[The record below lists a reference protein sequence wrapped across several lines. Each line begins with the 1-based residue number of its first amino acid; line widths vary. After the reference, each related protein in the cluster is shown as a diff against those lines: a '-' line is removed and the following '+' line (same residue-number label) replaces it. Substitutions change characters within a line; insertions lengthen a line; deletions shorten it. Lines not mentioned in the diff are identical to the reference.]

1 MDAKERVEWIY
12 QTRNNE
18 QLSVR
23 YDEWA
28 KDYEDDLEKAFNW
41 IGPERVTE
49 VFATRVDRDARV
61 LDIGAGTGMVGVLLA
76 KQGYTNLTAIDLSQG
91 MLDEAHRKDVYR
103 ELKTMVLGKHLD
115 YDDNA
120 FDAGVSCGVFTVG
133 HAPASSFDELVRII
147 RPGGLL
153 IFSVQ
158 TVAYKTAGFKEKFAE
173 LGTTGKWE
181 EVSVSE
187 KYQPLPKGE
196 SDVWHRVWTCRVL

>member
-76 KQGYTNLTAIDLSQG
+76 KQGYANITAIDLSQG
-91 MLDEAHRKDVYR
+91 MLDEARRKDVYR
-103 ELKTMVLGKHLD
+103 ELKNMVLGEHLD
-115 YDDNA
+115 YDDNT

-158 TVAYKTAGFKEKFAE
+158 TVAYETAGFKEKFAE
-173 LGTTGKWE
+173 LGAAGKWE

>member
-1 MDAKERVEWIY
+1 MDAKGRVEWIY
-12 QTRNNE
+12 QTKNNE

-28 KDYEDDLEKAFNW
+28 KDYENDLEEAFNW

-49 VFATRVDRDARV
+49 VFAAHVAKDARV
-61 LDIGAGTGMVGVLLA
+61 LDIGAGTGLVGTLLA
-76 KQGYTNLTAIDLSQG
+76 KRGYSDLTANDLSQG
-91 MLDEAHRKDVYR
+91 MLDEARRKNVYR
-103 ELKTMVLGKHLD
+103 ELKAMVLGEPLD
-115 YDDNA
+115 YEDDA

-158 TVAYKTAGFKEKFAE
+158 LVAYEAAGFKEKFAE
-173 LGTTGKWE
+173 LSDAGKWE
-181 EVSVSE
+181 EVAVSD
-187 KYQPLPKGE
+187 KYQPIPKGKPE
-196 SDVWHRVWTCRVL
+196 VWHRVWTYRVR

>member
-12 QTRNNE
+12 RTRNNE

-28 KDYEDDLEKAFNW
+28 KDYEDDLNKAFNW

-49 VFATRVDRDARV
+49 VFAASVDRNARA

-76 KQGYTNLTAIDLSQG
+76 KQGYTDLTAIDLSQG
-91 MLDEAHRKDVYR
+91 MLDEARRKDVYR
-103 ELKTMVLGKHLD
+103 ELRTMVLGEHLD
-115 YDDNA
+115 YEDDT

-158 TVAYKTAGFKEKFAE
+158 TVAYETAGFKEKFSE
-173 LGTTGKWE
+173 LGASGKWE

-187 KYQPLPKGE
+187 KYRPLPKGE